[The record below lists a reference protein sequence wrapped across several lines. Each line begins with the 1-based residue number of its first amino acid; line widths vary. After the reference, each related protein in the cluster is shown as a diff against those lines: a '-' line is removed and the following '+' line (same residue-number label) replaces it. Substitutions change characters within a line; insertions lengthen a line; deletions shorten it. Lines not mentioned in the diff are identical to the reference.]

1 MRFVKEDVMNAFDIL
16 TCQVSDTD
24 VLGSECKK
32 EVKDV
37 LNEYFDKSTR
47 KRVAISEKYG
57 STRCPKC
64 NTTLIGRYDHYC
76 RQCGQ
81 KLDWNGI

>member
-24 VLGSECKK
+24 ALGSECKK

-37 LNEYFDKSTR
+37 LDEYFDKNMR
-47 KRVAISEKYG
+47 KQVAISEKYG

-64 NTTLIGRYDHYC
+64 NTTVIRFYHYC
-76 RQCGQ
+76 PQCGQ